1 MFSHWSQRGPQVTVT
16 VVSTIIRLFTVRFKW
31 TVCEVAHGG
40 FTHPEPPSGA
50 RWREGRSPRQGLG
63 RGCRGLPDNLAG
75 LRSPGSSWLVRSF
88 RGRCSRKQLDAFW
101 QFFTF
106 PECLHGLGVFLP
118 SANPP

>member
-50 RWREGRSPRQGLG
+50 RWREGPPEAKPRGERTLHGSPNYIQSSSLR
-63 RGCRGLPDNLAG
+63 
-75 LRSPGSSWLVRSF
+75 LRSRSWRSF
-88 RGRCSRKQLDAFW
+88 
-101 QFFTF
+101 T
-106 PECLHGLGVFLP
+106 
-118 SANPP
+118 